1 MTKNKITMQYKVKK
15 WKIASFFTK
24 LCKVEPHKT
33 KGDPWTWVSI
43 VHIWLMTC
51 FKGYFKSSYSQW
63 LSDQR
68 QAWCSQEVLRGQQIK
83 LILLNL
89 YIKNF
94 GITNDGF
101 IFYYHYP
108 WLQPRNW
115 CSVCRCDRCDN
126 STWAVLPW
134 HHINTYRISS
144 YSLLPWIV
152 SAHLC
157 TVIKGH
163 ST

>member
-1 MTKNKITMQYKVKK
+1 MNLWLLFFKTGIIVNKFLTKNRITMLYKIKK

-68 QAWCSQEVLRGQQIK
+68 QSWSKFFLLWQKIVIENVKK
-83 LILLNL
+83 LPLAVQKVCHWNSILQYL
-89 YIKNF
+89 YFILIVILKKYF
-94 GITNDGF
+94 ILIITF
-101 IFYYHYP
+101 VKAKI
-108 WLQPRNW
+108 
-115 CSVCRCDRCDN
+115 
-126 STWAVLPW
+126 
-134 HHINTYRISS
+134 
-144 YSLLPWIV
+144 
-152 SAHLC
+152 
-157 TVIKGH
+157 
-163 ST
+163 